1 MVKAPPSLSLS
12 LWLWLAFSLY
22 FSSSLLSLTLPFIPY
37 LWFLYL
43 KFVVIFIVSKC
54 PSNLL
59 QKQELPLITNFLIS
73 AKAIGNLPLI
83 CLACIASALI
93 KFKQASSEK

>member
-1 MVKAPPSLSLS
+1 MVKAPPSLSLT
-12 LWLWLAFSLY
+12 LAFI
-22 FSSSLLSLTLPFIPY
+22 FY

-83 CLACIASALI
+83 CLACIASVLI
-93 KFKQASSEK
+93 TFKQASSEK